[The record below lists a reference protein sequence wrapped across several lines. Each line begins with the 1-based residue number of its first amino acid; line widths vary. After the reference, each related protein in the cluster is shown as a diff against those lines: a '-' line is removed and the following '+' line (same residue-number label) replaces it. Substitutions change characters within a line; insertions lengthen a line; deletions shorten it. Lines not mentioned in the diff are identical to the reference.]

1 MTFKVVYALFL
12 VLIFQSLNA
21 RIIFVAH
28 DATGSNDGSS
38 WENAYVELWMALDAS
53 DYGDTVWVKEGTY
66 LGKDWGTFDCVPFY
80 LKSGV
85 KLFGGFTGNEQVLA
99 DRPKDFNH
107 SVVRSL
113 NKAFLCV
120 NTDSTTLIDGF
131 NFYRNYAYPNYS
143 IPIHC
148 EIEEGDT
155 RCYGGG
161 IFVGSWDP
169 DQPACLKIENCIFE
183 ENEAQYFGGALMLYA
198 KNSRGGLWV
207 KNSVFKRNKC
217 YDREFGGNG
226 GAVLFWVGTTQTQYG
241 YEFENCLF
249 ESNEAGYNGAM
260 VIGQEDKI
268 TEVIIK
274 NCQFVNNM
282 GKRSSGAIGKLSGIN
297 SSLTRISNCQFINNA
312 SGTFRLFPGEGGA
325 IYGENFV
332 IDQCVFKENKSR
344 WGGAIFGMGYRISNS
359 SFIDNYAGDAA
370 GAVYHRTYGDA
381 ANMRLHSY
389 INCTFSGNRADTT
402 GGVVSASSVSL
413 DTFIN
418 CIFYNNKAG
427 LAGNNIHYRNK
438 TRSLHFSDYNYFD
451 TEDTLSAIWNI
462 FENQDSMQIGPNTI
476 LGGIN
481 PGLGIG
487 YDGLLRPGDCSPL
500 IGLGDPGIRFS
511 HDLAGIARPTHRPST
526 IGALEPQDWLYE
538 WKYRDETCYGYQ
550 DGAIWMEHSH
560 ALGPVRFSIE
570 DLYEGFDTLF
580 LHQGNYTVMA
590 MDQAGCT
597 ADTAVVIYG
606 MAEIVVQDSVMHASG
621 QDMADGAIEII
632 NISGDYP
639 PFEVRWA
646 EGETG
651 QSVMGLVPGVYQA
664 TITDD
669 IGCEKVISY
678 VIDFTI
684 STQIV
689 RETGIAIYPNP
700 ARDVLWIDIRNA
712 HKPIESIRILNMM
725 GGLVHE
731 EMPGHTPDL
740 LFHLNLRSVQS
751 GVYIIQIK
759 WEGGQT
765 VSKVVV
771 E

>member
-1 MTFKVVYALFL
+1 MTFKVVNALFL

-38 WENAYVELWMALDAS
+38 WENAHIKLDHALNVAN
-53 DYGDTVWVKEGTY
+53 YGDTIWVKEGHY
-66 LGKDWGTFDCVPFY
+66 LNYDGPFI
-80 LKSGV
+80 LKNGV
-85 KLFGGFTGNEQVLA
+85 KLFGGFKGKEYELSERET
-99 DRPKDFNH
+99 DFNH
-107 SVVRSL
+107 TKLTALRHGV
-113 NKAFLCV
+113 LCI
-120 NTDSTTLIDGF
+120 NSDSTTLIDGF
-131 NFYRNYAYPNYS
+131 NFYINSAYPVFGLD
-143 IPIHC
+143 IPC
-148 EIEEGDT
+148 DLSEGDT
-155 RCYGGG
+155 RCFGGG
-161 IFVGSWDP
+161 LFMGSWDP
-169 DQPACLKIENCIFE
+169 DSTACLQIINCIFESNKAQNRGGALVLYSPNSKSGLWVSNTVFRKNTCFDNDGGGSGGAIYLTAGAGDHYGFYFEDCLFE
-183 ENEAQYFGGALMLYA
+183 ENEAIWYGSVYTAQGDWDVEFKKCTFQNNKARRRGAALAKGSVSNARMMLI
-198 KNSRGGLWV
+198 
-207 KNSVFKRNKC
+207 
-217 YDREFGGNG
+217 E
-226 GAVLFWVGTTQTQYG
+226 
-241 YEFENCLF
+241 
-249 ESNEAGYNGAM
+249 
-260 VIGQEDKI
+260 
-268 TEVIIK
+268 
-274 NCQFVNNM
+274 
-282 GKRSSGAIGKLSGIN
+282 
-297 SSLTRISNCQFINNA
+297 NCQFINNHTEP
-312 SGTFRLFPGEGGA
+312 SRFWPGAGGA
-325 IYGENFV
+325 IYGEKLQIEN
-332 IDQCVFKENKSR
+332 CVFAGNIAND
-344 WGGAIFGMGYRISNS
+344 GGAIQGTDLVISNTA
-359 SFIDNYAGDAA
+359 FLDNYAGWDG
-370 GAVYHRTYGDA
+370 GAIYHLTYGNA
-381 ANMRLHSY
+381 ENMKRHVY
-389 INCTFSGNRADTT
+389 KNCTFSGNRADTT

-427 LAGNNIHYRNK
+427 LSGNNIHYWNYI
-438 TRSLHFSDYNYFD
+438 RSLHFSDYNYFD

-476 LGGIN
+476 FGGIN

-511 HDLAGIARPTHRPST
+511 HDLAGVARPTHRPST
-526 IGALEPQDWLYE
+526 IGALEPQDWIYE

-678 VIDFTI
+678 VIDFTN